1 MEFWRIEIT
10 KANLDPSRWIG
21 TGTDAKTV
29 TIPNVTHDA
38 AE

>member
-10 KANLDPSRWIG
+10 KANLDPSRRIG
-21 TGTDAKTV
+21 ARPNAKTV
-29 TIPNVTHDA
+29 TIPDVPHDA